1 MNDPATVDGYQRAF
15 DTLCDKRLAQSMY
28 GECDILMQDVLLTL
42 HGDDHTVRRALEM
55 QLFKRDFIRYYER
68 EVYPITLAAT
78 LNPYLIKGKM
88 DLVEFGGRVNINLS
102 ADLAGIDRDP
112 DSADELDMLLSIS
125 KKFSE
130 GATLF
135 HSTRNKDE
143 VRLEVE
149 ETLSLFQE
157 KFLTPSWK
165 RREAL
170 LSSVEKNP
178 ESELNLPR
186 DVLTV
191 LLANRDKHDLDDQ
204 MIFREVAFFL
214 QAATHSSA
222 NALVHIF
229 NEIYNWSKGDP
240 ENRVKIRNDPFFL
253 QRCVH
258 EGLRLHPASPVA
270 WRTSTCPFQL
280 LSGKQVENGDS
291 VVVDLQTSNQD
302 ESIFGS
308 NPKEF
313 NPYRE
318 VSGKVP
324 SFGLTFGVGVH
335 TCFGR
340 DLAGGSL
347 PGRSLDPDKHYFG
360 TLTNL
365 MRSLLSHDIRPDPD
379 NAPIADDTTV
389 RNNWSSYPV
398 LIGKGESN

>member
-1 MNDPATVDGYQRAF
+1 MTDPATINGYQRAF

-42 HGDDHTVRRALEM
+42 HGDAHTGRRALEM

-78 LNPYLIKGKM
+78 LNPYLLEGKM

-143 VRLEVE
+143 VRSEVE

-157 KFLTPSWK
+157 KFLIPSWK

-170 LSSVEKNP
+170 LSSVKKNQ

-191 LLANRDKHDLDDQ
+191 LLSNRDKHDLDDR

-240 ENRVKIRNDPFFL
+240 ESRYKIKNDPFFL

-270 WRTSTCPFQL
+270 WRTSTCPFRL
-280 LSGKQVENGDS
+280 LSGAQVENGDS

-302 ESIFGS
+302 ESIFGP
-308 NPKEF
+308 NPGEF

-318 VSGKVP
+318 ISGKVP

-347 PGRSLDPDKHYFG
+347 PGKNSDPDKHYFG

-365 MRSLLSHDIRPDPD
+365 MRSLLSYDIRPDPD
-379 NAPIADDTTV
+379 NAPIADETTV

-398 LIGKGESN
+398 LIG

>member
-1 MNDPATVDGYQRAF
+1 MTDPATVDGYQRAF

-28 GECDILMQDVLLTL
+28 GECDILMKDVLLTL

-68 EVYPITLAAT
+68 EVYPTTLAAT
-78 LNPYLIKGKM
+78 LNPYLSKGKM

-102 ADLAGIDRDP
+102 ADLAGIDRDAG
-112 DSADELDMLLSIS
+112 SADELDMLLSIS

-135 HSTRNKDE
+135 HSTRDKDQ
-143 VRLEVE
+143 VRLEVQ

-157 KFLTPSWK
+157 KFLRPSWK

-170 LSSVEKNP
+170 LSSVKKNQEL
-178 ESELNLPR
+178 ESNLPR

-191 LLANRDKHDLDDQ
+191 LLANRDKHDLDDK
-204 MIFREVAFFL
+204 MISREVAFFL

-222 NALVHIF
+222 NALVHVF
-229 NEIYNWSKGDP
+229 SEIQNWCKGHP
-240 ENRVKIRNDPFFL
+240 EGLDKIRSDPFFL

-270 WRTSTCPFQL
+270 WRTSNCPFQL
-280 LSGKQVENGDS
+280 LSGKQVEDGDS

-302 ESIFGS
+302 ESIFG
-308 NPKEF
+308 PHPEEF

-318 VSGKVP
+318 VAGKVP

-347 PGRSLDPDKHYFG
+347 PGRNLDPDKHYFG

-379 NAPIADDTTV
+379 NAPVADDTTV

-398 LIGKGESN
+398 LIG

>member
-1 MNDPATVDGYQRAF
+1 MTDAATVDGYQRAF

-28 GECDILMQDVLLTL
+28 SECDVLMQDVLLTL
-42 HGDDHTVRRALEM
+42 HGDDHTGRRALEM

-68 EVYPITLAAT
+68 EVYPITLKAT
-78 LNPYLIKGKM
+78 LNPYLMEGRM

-102 ADLAGIDRDP
+102 ADLAGIDRDAG
-112 DSADELDMLLSIS
+112 SADELDLLLSVS

-143 VRLEVE
+143 VRLEVGQ
-149 ETLSLFQE
+149 TLSLFKE

-170 LSSVEKNP
+170 LSSVKEKREP
-178 ESELNLPR
+178 ESNLPR

-191 LLANRDKHDLDDQ
+191 LLANRDKHDLDDE
-204 MIFREVAFFL
+204 MIAREVAFFL

-229 NEIYNWSKGDP
+229 NEIDVWSKSHP
-240 ENRVKIRNDPFFL
+240 EHADKIKTDPFFL

-270 WRTSTCPFQL
+270 WRTSTCPFRL
-280 LSGKQVENGDS
+280 LSGMQVDDGDS
-291 VVVDLQTSNQD
+291 VIVDLQKSNQD
-302 ESIFGS
+302 ESIFGP
-308 NPKEF
+308 NPEQF
-313 NPYRE
+313 DPYRE
-318 VSGKVP
+318 VVGKAP

-347 PGRSLDPDKHYFG
+347 PGRNLDPDKYYFG

-365 MRSLLSHDIRPDPD
+365 MRSLLSHNIRSDPD
-379 NAPIADDTTV
+379 NPPVTDTTTV

-398 LIGKGESN
+398 LIG